1 MKLMHTKLPEF
12 IRKMKAASCTA
23 GRFVDCKVVGLENLK
38 TAKMQSARTG
48 KIEEAIREM
57 VASHPEIYNVQL
69 DIIPRR
75 PESMHSC
82 VIRSWDKDGNPVE
95 CVMQTINI
103 LHPTEEILTH
113 DFFGKIN
120 DMRPAIGRH

>member
-23 GRFVDCKVVGLENLK
+23 GRFVDCSVTGLENLV

-48 KIEEAIREM
+48 KIENDIRHM
-57 VASHPEIYNVQL
+57 VAEYPEINKIDVK
-69 DIIPRR
+69 IVPRL

-82 VIRSWDKDGNPVE
+82 IIRAWDKDDKPVH
-95 CVMQTINI
+95 CVMQTIYI
-103 LHPTEEILTH
+103 LHPTVEYYTH
-113 DFFGKIN
+113 EFFGKIN
-120 DMRPAIGRH
+120 DKRPKVGQH